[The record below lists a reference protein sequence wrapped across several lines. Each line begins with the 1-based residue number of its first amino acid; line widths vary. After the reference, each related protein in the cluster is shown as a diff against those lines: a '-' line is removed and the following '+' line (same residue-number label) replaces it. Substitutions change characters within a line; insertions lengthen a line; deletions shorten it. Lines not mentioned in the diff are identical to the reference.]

1 MFLLHQT
8 ETIGAMNALSSADP
22 TALFTSDQIEV
33 ESLGARRRMLR
44 LAAVTETWPPEV
56 NGVAYTLNR
65 LLQATIEHGHEV
77 QLVRLRRPATD
88 PAAKN
93 GAVAEGGFH
102 ETVLRSLPIPRYPG
116 LRMGVPSKGA
126 LLKLWMQQRPDLVH
140 IATEGPLGWSALR
153 AAIQLRIP
161 VTSDFRTNFHRYSGH
176 YGLGLFRKPIAGY
189 LRKFHN
195 RTMRTMVPTAQLAE
209 ELSASGYRNLT
220 VIGRGVDTSLFCPS
234 RRSEALRQSW
244 GVGPN
249 DLVVV
254 NVGRLAAEKNL
265 DLLIRAHEAIV
276 AQNPQARLVLV
287 GDGPLR
293 AALKQRCPQ
302 AIFAGQRKGEDLAA
316 HYASADLFLFPS
328 LTETF
333 GNVVTEAMASGLAV
347 VSYDCAAAHEHI
359 DHGLSGLLAESGQ
372 ETRFI
377 AQAALAAIDMPLRER
392 LARGALEKAQSL
404 SWDSIAAQFERE
416 LFEVLRQG

>member
-8 ETIGAMNALSSADP
+8 ETISAMNALYSADP

-88 PAAKN
+88 LAAKN

-265 DLLIRAHEAIV
+265 DLLIRAHEAIM

-347 VSYDCAAAHEHI
+347 VSFDCAAAHEHI

-377 AQAALAAIDMPLRER
+377 AQAALAAIDTPLRER
-392 LARGALEKAQSL
+392 LARGALEKAKSL